1 MASTDIRRDQKMHNE
16 LILIVLGAVII
27 TCFWRAALTI
37 LVCTMGAVLML
48 GLVTAVGFAVR

>member
-1 MASTDIRRDQKMHNE
+1 MHNE